1 MCLDGTGL
9 GDDGTIWGGEL
20 IHMDLGRADWS
31 RLGRLAP
38 FALPGGEAAIREPWR
53 IALALRIQAGEDA
66 GPAPWDAEYAMAA
79 TAVREM
85 LARGLNCPLTSSC
98 GRLFDAV
105 AAQLGL
111 CLATSYEG
119 QAAIRLEAAADEAT
133 LREGAA
139 WPLPLVERNGLLELD
154 SMALFRRVL
163 QAQAAGEPVG
173 RVAARFHLSLA
184 HALAGMAATAARK
197 TGTRRVGL
205 SGGAMQNALLARL
218 LPQALAEHGLDP
230 LTHHELPPGDGGL
243 SLGQAVWG
251 RQLLR
256 GQRLGLALC

>member
-1 MCLDGTGL
+1 
-9 GDDGTIWGGEL
+9 
-20 IHMDLGRADWS
+20 
-31 RLGRLAP
+31 
-38 FALPGGEAAIREPWR
+38 
-53 IALALRIQAGEDA
+53 
-66 GPAPWDAEYAMAA
+66 
-79 TAVREM
+79 M

-119 QAAIRLEAAADEAT
+119 QAAIRLEAAADEAA

-154 SMALFRRVL
+154 STALFRRVL
-163 QAQAAGEPVG
+163 QAQAAGEPAG
-173 RVAARFHLSLA
+173 RIAARFHLSLA

-197 TGTRRVGL
+197 TGTRRMGL

-256 GQRLGLALC
+256 GQRLGLA

>member
-1 MCLDGTGL
+1 M
-9 GDDGTIWGGEL
+9 
-20 IHMDLGRADWS
+20 
-31 RLGRLAP
+31 
-38 FALPGGEAAIREPWR
+38 
-53 IALALRIQAGEDA
+53 
-66 GPAPWDAEYAMAA
+66 
-79 TAVREM
+79 
-85 LARGLNCPLTSSC
+85 
-98 GRLFDAV
+98 
-105 AAQLGL
+105 
-111 CLATSYEG
+111 
-119 QAAIRLEAAADEAT
+119 
-133 LREGAA
+133 
-139 WPLPLVERNGLLELD
+139 ERNGLLELD
-154 SMALFRRVL
+154 STALFRRVL

-218 LPQALAEHGLDP
+218 LPQALAEHGLDT

-256 GQRLGLALC
+256 GQRLGLA

>member
-1 MCLDGTGL
+1 
-9 GDDGTIWGGEL
+9 
-20 IHMDLGRADWS
+20 MDLGRADWS

-119 QAAIRLEAAADEAT
+119 QAAIRLEAAADEAA

-139 WPLPLVERNGLLELD
+139 RPLPLVRGAQRPAGAD
-154 SMALFRRVL
+154 STALFRRVL
-163 QAQAAGEPVG
+163 QAKRPATRGTHRG
-173 RVAARFHLSLA
+173 RFI
-184 HALAGMAATAARK
+184 
-197 TGTRRVGL
+197 
-205 SGGAMQNALLARL
+205 
-218 LPQALAEHGLDP
+218 
-230 LTHHELPPGDGGL
+230 
-243 SLGQAVWG
+243 
-251 RQLLR
+251 
-256 GQRLGLALC
+256 